1 MSDIMKME
9 YSINLTQ
16 EQKLV
21 MTQEMQMSIKMLQ
34 MSVNDLRQYIDKEY
48 QENPILDIKDNNQ
61 EKSSIIE
68 EKVMDKYDYK
78 EMIKYFEFD
87 NYGAQS
93 YASYDEEEVSPFNF
107 ISEKKSLKEYLHEQ
121 LLEFSIDKYIK
132 EIGDYII
139 ENLDHRGYL
148 ECDLKDICDELNIT
162 LEKGEEVLK
171 IVQDLEP
178 YGIGARDIKEC
189 LLIQLEKL
197 ALDDEIMVEIVNNH
211 LEDIA
216 DNKYVQ
222 LGKALNISPR
232 EAQRYGDVIKK
243 LEPKPSRGFYT
254 GEEVKFIIPDATIR
268 EIDNEFIIIM
278 NDSVIPRLSINKT
291 YKEVIGKDYNSK
303 DSEYVKE
310 KLNKAIFLIKSIEQ
324 RRNTLYRVLE
334 KIIEKQKQYLKN
346 GNNYLKPMTLKEIA
360 NELEVHESTVS
371 RAIKDKYILL
381 DRGTIKIKSLFTTSI
396 SSDNEDLGVI
406 KIKNRIKE
414 LFDSENKKKP
424 YSDQFIS
431 DKLKEENMN
440 ISRRTVAKYREEL
453 GIKSSSKR
461 KRL

>member
-1 MSDIMKME
+1 MKME

-34 MSVNDLRQYIDKEY
+34 MSVNDLREYIDKEY
-48 QENPILDIKDNNQ
+48 EENPILDIKDNGQ
-61 EKSSIIE
+61 EKSSITE

-93 YASYDEEEVSPFNF
+93 YGSYDDDEVSPFNF

-121 LLEFSIDKYIK
+121 LLEISIDKYIK

-148 ECDLKDICDELNIT
+148 ECNLTDICEELNIT

-178 YGIGARDIKEC
+178 YGIGARNIKEC
-189 LLIQLEKL
+189 LLIQLDKL
-197 ALDDEIMVEIVNNH
+197 ALDDDIMVEIVKNH

-254 GEEVKFIIPDATIR
+254 GDEVKFIIPDAAIR
-268 EIDNEFIIIM
+268 EIDGEFIIIM
-278 NDSVIPRLSINKT
+278 NDSVLPRLSINKT
-291 YKEVIGKDYNSK
+291 YKQVINKDDNSK

-324 RRNTLYRVLE
+324 RRSTLYRVLE
-334 KIIEKQKQYLKN
+334 KIIERQKEYLKK

-360 NELEVHESTVS
+360 KELEVHESTVS

-381 DRGTIKIKSLFTTSI
+381 DRGTVRIKNLFTTSV
-396 SSDNEDLGVI
+396 STANEDLGVI

-414 LFDSENKKKP
+414 LFDSEDKKKP
-424 YSDQFIS
+424 YSDQFIA
-431 DKLKEENMN
+431 DKLKEEEMN